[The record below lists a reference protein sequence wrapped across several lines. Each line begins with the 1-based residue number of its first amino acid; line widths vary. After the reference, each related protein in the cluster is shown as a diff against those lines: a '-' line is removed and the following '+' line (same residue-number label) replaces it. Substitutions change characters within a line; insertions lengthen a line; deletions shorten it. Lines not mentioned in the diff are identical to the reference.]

1 VEPKNLGT
9 KSIIEALIF
18 AADEPVTL
26 KILDAIF
33 NGPAENGQP
42 HRVPVEEI
50 RNAIAELNEEYNQQ
64 HRAFRIIQVGGGF
77 QFATRPE
84 YAEWVG
90 ELYKEKGK
98 RKLSHSALETL
109 SIIAYRQPVTKP
121 EIEAIRGVN
130 ADYVL
135 HTLLERGLVT
145 ITGRASTVGRPLLY
159 GTTKEF
165 LKHFGINDLSDLP
178 KPRELEEIMAER
190 NLETDRKVLEV
201 GDSSSGSESG
211 DQPLSSAESANEPS
225 TLEVSPEGLLRPPAP
240 TEPERAGPSD
250 DERSG
255 RPKGPPPPYGIVDRG
270 GEKGGTVA

>member
-1 VEPKNLGT
+1 MESPTVGL

-33 NGPAENGQP
+33 NEPAENSQP
-42 HRVPVEEI
+42 PRVPVEEI

-77 QFATRPE
+77 QFATRQE

-90 ELYKEKGK
+90 RLYKEKGK

-109 SIIAYRQPVTKP
+109 AIIAYRQPVTKP
-121 EIEAIRGVN
+121 EIEGIRGVN

-145 ITGRASTVGRPLLY
+145 IAGRAASVGRPLLY

-178 KPRELEEIMAER
+178 KPRELEEIIAEH
-190 NLETDRKVLEV
+190 NLETDRQAPQAE
-201 GDSSSGSESG
+201 DSEGASGLGERAFSPN
-211 DQPLSSAESANEPS
+211 QSANEPS
-225 TLEVSPEGLLRPPAP
+225 TLEVSPEGVHR
-240 TEPERAGPSD
+240 TMKS
-250 DERSG
+250 
-255 RPKGPPPPYGIVDRG
+255 
-270 GEKGGTVA
+270 

>member
-1 VEPKNLGT
+1 VEPTNVAL

-26 KILDAIF
+26 KVLDAIF
-33 NGPAENGQP
+33 NETVGDGQP
-42 HRVPVEEI
+42 LRVPVEEI
-50 RNAIAELNEEYNQQ
+50 RNAIAALNEEYNQQ
-64 HRAFRIIQVGGGF
+64 RRAYRIIQVGGGF

-90 ELYKEKGK
+90 KLYKEKGR

-109 SIIAYRQPVTKP
+109 AIIAYRQPVTKP
-121 EIEAIRGVN
+121 EVEAIRGVN

-178 KPRELEEIMAER
+178 KPRELEEIMAEH
-190 NLETDRKVLEV
+190 NLETDRQVLEV
-201 GDSSSGSESG
+201 ADSDGGGESG
-211 DQPLSSAESANEPS
+211 DRPVSPTEAANEPS
-225 TLEVSPEGLLRPPAP
+225 TLEVSPEGLLRPPSP
-240 TEPERAGPSD
+240 TKSEQVDPPDNEKLSHPED
-250 DERSG
+250 L
-255 RPKGPPPPYGIVDRG
+255 RPLE
-270 GEKGGTVA
+270 GEEGETAT